1 MLEPLPTP
9 ESSQFFP
16 NVSSAARLHSEQST
30 LIHGSIPL
38 KFKDTEPE
46 RPPKDV
52 KFWLIFIS
60 LCTCLIL
67 SALEL
72 SSVATALPTIANVFH
87 ASQFVWV
94 GSAYAMASTAF
105 LPMSGGL
112 AQSFG
117 RRPTMLLSI
126 ALFALGSGV
135 SGGATSM
142 NMLIAGRAVQ
152 GLGGGGIQSLTGII
166 LADLVSLQERGVY
179 AGLFGLTWSLAVSI
193 GPVVGGSLASQG
205 QWRWLF
211 YLNIPIC
218 AVAALLV
225 FILLDLPT
233 PKGSFRDK
241 VISIDWIGNI
251 IVIGSSISCTL
262 ALTWGGVTAPWNS
275 ATVLAPLIIG
285 LLGLV
290 AFVIYEA
297 TLATN
302 PLVPISLMTNRTGA
316 SGYLQTFVASV
327 IALCVAYFYP
337 VFFQGCK
344 GASPVKSGI
353 YGLALSALAPAAI
366 VSGLVVKRT
375 GRYRPLMWVGWCFL
389 LVGLGLMSTLRAN
402 TSSGFAVGFL
412 VIVGIGIGIEYAT
425 TMYPIQAPL
434 PVTQNA
440 PALAFMWFLRSF
452 AGVWGVTIGS
462 TVIQN
467 ELVKRLPSE
476 FTSGIPDG
484 SAGIAYALIPELPL
498 LSPQL
503 LSQVQEAFA
512 GGMMVMWQ
520 VILGIAGLG
529 LLCSLLMKG
538 LPLTNSLD
546 EEWTLKRQNKT
557 SLSSENLNPE
567 QA

>member
-1 MLEPLPTP
+1 MALSRPSTP
-9 ESSQFFP
+9 ETSQIFLNSSGS
-16 NVSSAARLHSEQST
+16 VVVDSEQAT
-30 LIHGSIPL
+30 LVGESGS
-38 KFKDTEPE
+38 FKDAGPE
-46 RPPKDV
+46 HPPKDA

-72 SSVATALPTIANVFH
+72 SSVSTALPTIANALH

-94 GSAYAMASTAF
+94 GSAYAMASTSF

-126 ALFALGSGV
+126 ALFALGSGIC
-135 SGGATSM
+135 GGATSM

-152 GLGGGGIQSLTGII
+152 GLGGGGIQSVSGII
-166 LADLVSLQERGVY
+166 LADLVSLQERGLY

-211 YLNIPIC
+211 YLNLPIC
-218 AVAALLV
+218 AIAALLV
-225 FILLDLPT
+225 LILLDLPT

-241 VISIDWIGNI
+241 FVSLDWAGNI
-251 IVIGSSISCTL
+251 LVVGSSISCTL

-275 ATVLAPLIIG
+275 VRVLAPLIIG
-285 LLGLV
+285 LVGLV
-290 AFVIYEA
+290 AFFIYEA
-297 TLATN
+297 TVPKN
-302 PLVPISLMTNRTGA
+302 PLVPITLMTNRTGV

-327 IALCVAYFYP
+327 IALCVAYFFP

-344 GASPVKSGI
+344 GASAVKSGV
-353 YGLALSALAPAAI
+353 YGLGMSALAPAAI
-366 VSGLVVKRT
+366 VSGILVKKT
-375 GRYRPLMWVGWCFL
+375 GRYRPQMWVGWCIL
-389 LVGLGLMSTLRAN
+389 LLGLGLMSSLHAT

-412 VIVGIGIGIEYAT
+412 VLVGIGIGIEYAT

-434 PVTQNA
+434 SVTQNA

-467 ELVKRLPSE
+467 ELAKRLPSA
-476 FTSGIPDG
+476 FTSGIPEG
-484 SAGIAYALIPELPL
+484 SGLAYALIPELPL
-498 LSPQL
+498 LPPQL
-503 LSQVQEAFA
+503 LSEVEEAFA
-512 GGMMVMWQ
+512 GSLTVMWQ
-520 VILGIAGLG
+520 VLVGIAGLG
-529 LLCSLLMKG
+529 LLCSIPMKG
-538 LPLTNSLD
+538 LPLTSSLD
-546 EEWTLKRQNKT
+546 EEWTLKKESRT
-557 SLSSENLNPE
+557 SGSSENLYAE